1 MTHEHQAA
9 LAQLTLRQREIAHLL
24 SETGLSYKEVASR
37 LAISEGTMRK
47 HVENVYRRIG
57 VHSRA
62 ELMVRLTRTH

>member
-1 MTHEHQAA
+1 MAHEQHTE
-9 LAQLTLRQREIAHLL
+9 LAQLTLRQREIASLL
-24 SETGLSYKEVASR
+24 SETGLSYKEVASK